1 MAGINQ
7 LARNHPTVHKHN
19 YFKKMDTVIHTP
31 YQKIF
36 REIQKNLSTV
46 NSVIGHADTLS
57 ENVRVV
63 VNYEKLQS
71 RITGWPRY

>member
-1 MAGINQ
+1 
-7 LARNHPTVHKHN
+7 
-19 YFKKMDTVIHTP
+19 MDTVTHTP

-36 REIQKNLSTV
+36 REIQRNLSTV